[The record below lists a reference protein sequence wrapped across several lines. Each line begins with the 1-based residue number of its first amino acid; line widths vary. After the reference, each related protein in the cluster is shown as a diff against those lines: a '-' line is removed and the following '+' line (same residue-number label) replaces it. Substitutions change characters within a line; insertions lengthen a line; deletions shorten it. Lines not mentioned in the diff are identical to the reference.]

1 MWKLE
6 KVKARNI
13 CAFEELDY
21 TIGQGH
27 TTLIFGNNMD
37 NDSQPSNGSGKSAL
51 IEAISI
57 GLTGDVL
64 RDIKSAEEIINDAAD
79 EAEIIITLLDE
90 ERIFTIERHL
100 FRKSAQTI
108 KLTMNEL
115 GEEIE
120 LPCSSV
126 AEYNK
131 EVLRQIG
138 LTKDEI
144 FSNIILSKHKYKSF
158 LSSSDKD
165 KKEIINRFSNGIVVD
180 EAIEALHADIEPV
193 TKELTEAQML
203 VSEKTGQVNV
213 LSEQIN
219 EFKQTSLSNK
229 QTKEEKIESNKK
241 LIAEQRALI
250 RQKESEIGELN
261 SQYDRLDDVDDEC
274 QRLDKDQD
282 LDMSQCYK
290 SIVSKFAEYNKKCS
304 EDSQLHL
311 RNDYLKKADDYK
323 KELKDTAE
331 FSREIEKSLKAEES
345 SLKKEQAN
353 YAKLKTKY
361 NKFMETYGTKSEK
374 IQAKIND
381 IYANIKSVEDSI
393 KSLRSQKQNLEKDVA
408 TLNAQLAGV
417 VVCPKCKHEFTLS
430 DDVDIDGVRKKLQ
443 DRQGEIK
450 DIDNTISDNY
460 KTLDTCDSD
469 KSSQRALSDKLTS
482 KKSQLF
488 ASLSDSKNNIN
499 KLSTS
504 ISNLNVDLTKLNAKV
519 DNIEKSID
527 NLIVDML
534 DEAFNLIDSKRG
546 KLDDI
551 ILNLDKEVKNAE
563 GTIKSLKDANNDLL
577 NVSETDVLKSM
588 ESKKEK
594 CQKEYEDAVKH
605 KDEIESKLNQ
615 LKQQDAYFVEFK
627 THLANSKIDALG
639 HITNEFLEAIGSDI
653 RIQFS
658 GFTVLKSGKVRD
670 KISISLLR
678 DGVDCGSFGK
688 FSEGEKTRVSLAS
701 ILAMHKLTNLNCDPG
716 KGLDLLI
723 LDEIL
728 DACDEGGLDNTFEAL
743 NQLEITS
750 LVVSHGNIAEGY
762 PYRTVVN
769 KQNGVSYIND

>member
-13 CAFEELDY
+13 CAFEKLDY

-79 EAEIIITLLDE
+79 EAEIVITLLDE

-108 KLTMNEL
+108 RLTMNEL

-131 EVLRQIG
+131 EVLHQIG

-193 TKELTEAQML
+193 AKELTEAQML

-311 RNDYLKKADDYK
+311 GNDYLKKADDYK
-323 KELKDTAE
+323 KELKDTAK

-361 NKFMETYGTKSEK
+361 DKFMETYGTKSEK

-381 IYANIKSVEDSI
+381 IDANIKSVEDSI

-417 VVCPKCKHEFTLS
+417 IVCPKCKHEFTLS

-482 KKSQLF
+482 EKSQLF

-534 DEAFNLIDSKRG
+534 DEAFDLIDSKRG

-658 GFTVLKSGKVRD
+658 GFTVLKSGKIRD

>member
-1 MWKLE
+1 MYYLE
-6 KVKARNI
+6 
-13 CAFEELDY
+13 E
-21 TIGQGH
+21 
-27 TTLIFGNNMD
+27 
-37 NDSQPSNGSGKSAL
+37 KSVL
-51 IEAISI
+51 SI
-57 GLTGDVL
+57 
-64 RDIKSAEEIINDAAD
+64 
-79 EAEIIITLLDE
+79 
-90 ERIFTIERHL
+90 
-100 FRKSAQTI
+100 
-108 KLTMNEL
+108 
-115 GEEIE
+115 
-120 LPCSSV
+120 
-126 AEYNK
+126 
-131 EVLRQIG
+131 
-138 LTKDEI
+138 
-144 FSNIILSKHKYKSF
+144 
-158 LSSSDKD
+158 SDKD

-193 TKELTEAQML
+193 AKELTEAQML

-311 RNDYLKKADDYK
+311 GNDYLKKADDYK
-323 KELKDTAE
+323 KELKDTAK

-361 NKFMETYGTKSEK
+361 DKFMETYGTKSEK

-381 IYANIKSVEDSI
+381 IDANIKSVEDSI
-393 KSLRSQKQNLEKDVA
+393 KSLRSQKQSLEKDVA

-417 VVCPKCKHEFTLS
+417 IVCPKCKHEFTLS

-469 KSSQRALSDKLTS
+469 KSSQRTLSDKLTS
-482 KKSQLF
+482 EKSQMF

-534 DEAFNLIDSKRG
+534 DEAFDLIDSKRG

-577 NVSETDVLKSM
+577 NVSETDVLQSM
-588 ESKKEK
+588 EAKKEK

>member
-1 MWKLE
+1 
-6 KVKARNI
+6 
-13 CAFEELDY
+13 
-21 TIGQGH
+21 
-27 TTLIFGNNMD
+27 
-37 NDSQPSNGSGKSAL
+37 
-51 IEAISI
+51 
-57 GLTGDVL
+57 
-64 RDIKSAEEIINDAAD
+64 
-79 EAEIIITLLDE
+79 
-90 ERIFTIERHL
+90 
-100 FRKSAQTI
+100 
-108 KLTMNEL
+108 
-115 GEEIE
+115 
-120 LPCSSV
+120 
-126 AEYNK
+126 
-131 EVLRQIG
+131 
-138 LTKDEI
+138 
-144 FSNIILSKHKYKSF
+144 
-158 LSSSDKD
+158 
-165 KKEIINRFSNGIVVD
+165 
-180 EAIEALHADIEPV
+180 
-193 TKELTEAQML
+193 ML

-311 RNDYLKKADDYK
+311 GNDYLKKADDYK
-323 KELKDTAE
+323 KELKDTAK

-361 NKFMETYGTKSEK
+361 DKFMETYGTKSEK

-381 IYANIKSVEDSI
+381 IDANIKSVEDSI
-393 KSLRSQKQNLEKDVA
+393 KSLRSQKQSLEKDVA

-417 VVCPKCKHEFTLS
+417 IVCPKCKHEFTLS

-482 KKSQLF
+482 EKSQLF

-534 DEAFNLIDSKRG
+534 DEAFDLIDSKRG

-563 GTIKSLKDANNDLL
+563 GTIKSLKYANNDLL

>member
-1 MWKLE
+1 
-6 KVKARNI
+6 
-13 CAFEELDY
+13 
-21 TIGQGH
+21 
-27 TTLIFGNNMD
+27 
-37 NDSQPSNGSGKSAL
+37 
-51 IEAISI
+51 
-57 GLTGDVL
+57 
-64 RDIKSAEEIINDAAD
+64 
-79 EAEIIITLLDE
+79 
-90 ERIFTIERHL
+90 
-100 FRKSAQTI
+100 
-108 KLTMNEL
+108 
-115 GEEIE
+115 
-120 LPCSSV
+120 
-126 AEYNK
+126 
-131 EVLRQIG
+131 
-138 LTKDEI
+138 
-144 FSNIILSKHKYKSF
+144 
-158 LSSSDKD
+158 
-165 KKEIINRFSNGIVVD
+165 
-180 EAIEALHADIEPV
+180 
-193 TKELTEAQML
+193 
-203 VSEKTGQVNV
+203 
-213 LSEQIN
+213 
-219 EFKQTSLSNK
+219 
-229 QTKEEKIESNKK
+229 
-241 LIAEQRALI
+241 
-250 RQKESEIGELN
+250 
-261 SQYDRLDDVDDEC
+261 
-274 QRLDKDQD
+274 
-282 LDMSQCYK
+282 
-290 SIVSKFAEYNKKCS
+290 
-304 EDSQLHL
+304 
-311 RNDYLKKADDYK
+311 
-323 KELKDTAE
+323 
-331 FSREIEKSLKAEES
+331 
-345 SLKKEQAN
+345 
-353 YAKLKTKY
+353 
-361 NKFMETYGTKSEK
+361 METCGTKSEK

-381 IYANIKSVEDSI
+381 IDANIKSVEDSI

-417 VVCPKCKHEFTLS
+417 IVCPKCKHEFTLS
-430 DDVDIDGVRKKLQ
+430 DDVDIDDVRKKLQ

-469 KSSQRALSDKLTS
+469 KSSQRSLSDKLTS
-482 KKSQLF
+482 DKSQMF

-504 ISNLNVDLTKLNAKV
+504 ISNLNVDLNKLNDKV
-519 DNIEKSID
+519 SDIEKSID
-527 NLIVDML
+527 NIIVDML
-534 DEAFNLIDSKRG
+534 DEAFDLIDSKRG

-577 NVSETDVLKSM
+577 NVSETDVLKSL
-588 ESKKEK
+588 EAKKEK

>member
-1 MWKLE
+1 
-6 KVKARNI
+6 
-13 CAFEELDY
+13 
-21 TIGQGH
+21 
-27 TTLIFGNNMD
+27 MD

-79 EAEIIITLLDE
+79 EAEIVITLFDE

-108 KLTMNEL
+108 RLTMNEL

-193 TKELTEAQML
+193 AKELTEAQML

-229 QTKEEKIESNKK
+229 QTKEEKIENNKK

-261 SQYDRLDDVDDEC
+261 SQYDRLDDVDEEC

-290 SIVSKFAEYNKKCS
+290 SIVTKFAEYNKKCS

-311 RNDYLKKADDYK
+311 GSDYLKKADDYK
-323 KELKDTAE
+323 KELKDTAK

-361 NKFMETYGTKSEK
+361 DKFMETYGTKSEK

-381 IYANIKSVEDSI
+381 IDANIKSVEDSI

-417 VVCPKCKHEFTLS
+417 IVCPKCKHEFTLS

-482 KKSQLF
+482 EKSQLF

-519 DNIEKSID
+519 DSIEKSID

-534 DEAFNLIDSKRG
+534 DEAFDLIDSKRG

>member
-13 CAFEELDY
+13 CAFEKLDY

-79 EAEIIITLLDE
+79 EAEIVITLLDE

-108 KLTMNEL
+108 RLTMNEL

-131 EVLRQIG
+131 EVLHQIG

-193 TKELTEAQML
+193 AKELTEAQML

-311 RNDYLKKADDYK
+311 GNDYLKKADDYK
-323 KELKDTAE
+323 KELKDTAK

-361 NKFMETYGTKSEK
+361 DKFMETYGTKSEK

-381 IYANIKSVEDSI
+381 IDANIKSVEDSI

-417 VVCPKCKHEFTLS
+417 IVCPKCKHEFTLS

-482 KKSQLF
+482 EKSQLF

-534 DEAFNLIDSKRG
+534 DEAFDLIDSKRG

-551 ILNLDKEVKNAE
+551 ILNLDKE

-577 NVSETDVLKSM
+577 NVSETDVLQSM
-588 ESKKEK
+588 EAKKEK

>member
-1 MWKLE
+1 M
-6 KVKARNI
+6 
-13 CAFEELDY
+13 
-21 TIGQGH
+21 
-27 TTLIFGNNMD
+27 
-37 NDSQPSNGSGKSAL
+37 
-51 IEAISI
+51 
-57 GLTGDVL
+57 
-64 RDIKSAEEIINDAAD
+64 
-79 EAEIIITLLDE
+79 
-90 ERIFTIERHL
+90 
-100 FRKSAQTI
+100 
-108 KLTMNEL
+108 
-115 GEEIE
+115 
-120 LPCSSV
+120 
-126 AEYNK
+126 
-131 EVLRQIG
+131 
-138 LTKDEI
+138 
-144 FSNIILSKHKYKSF
+144 
-158 LSSSDKD
+158 
-165 KKEIINRFSNGIVVD
+165 
-180 EAIEALHADIEPV
+180 
-193 TKELTEAQML
+193 
-203 VSEKTGQVNV
+203 
-213 LSEQIN
+213 
-219 EFKQTSLSNK
+219 
-229 QTKEEKIESNKK
+229 
-241 LIAEQRALI
+241 
-250 RQKESEIGELN
+250 
-261 SQYDRLDDVDDEC
+261 
-274 QRLDKDQD
+274 
-282 LDMSQCYK
+282 
-290 SIVSKFAEYNKKCS
+290 
-304 EDSQLHL
+304 
-311 RNDYLKKADDYK
+311 
-323 KELKDTAE
+323 
-331 FSREIEKSLKAEES
+331 
-345 SLKKEQAN
+345 
-353 YAKLKTKY
+353 
-361 NKFMETYGTKSEK
+361 
-374 IQAKIND
+374 
-381 IYANIKSVEDSI
+381 
-393 KSLRSQKQNLEKDVA
+393 
-408 TLNAQLAGV
+408 NAQLAGV
-417 VVCPKCKHEFTLS
+417 IVCPKCKHEFTLS

-482 KKSQLF
+482 EKSQLF

-534 DEAFNLIDSKRG
+534 DEAFDLIDSKRG

-588 ESKKEK
+588 EAKKEK

-627 THLANSKIDALG
+627 THLANLKIDALG

>member
-193 TKELTEAQML
+193 AKELTEAQML

-304 EDSQLHL
+304 EGSQLHL
-311 RNDYLKKADDYK
+311 GNDYLKKADDYK
-323 KELKDTAE
+323 KELKDTAK

-361 NKFMETYGTKSEK
+361 DKFMETYGTKSEK

-381 IYANIKSVEDSI
+381 IDANIKSVEDSI

-417 VVCPKCKHEFTLS
+417 IVCPKCKHEFTLS

-482 KKSQLF
+482 EKSQLF
-488 ASLSDSKNNIN
+488 AG
-499 KLSTS
+499 TS
-504 ISNLNVDLTKLNAKV
+504 ITL
-519 DNIEKSID
+519 
-527 NLIVDML
+527 
-534 DEAFNLIDSKRG
+534 
-546 KLDDI
+546 
-551 ILNLDKEVKNAE
+551 
-563 GTIKSLKDANNDLL
+563 
-577 NVSETDVLKSM
+577 
-588 ESKKEK
+588 
-594 CQKEYEDAVKH
+594 
-605 KDEIESKLNQ
+605 
-615 LKQQDAYFVEFK
+615 
-627 THLANSKIDALG
+627 
-639 HITNEFLEAIGSDI
+639 
-653 RIQFS
+653 
-658 GFTVLKSGKVRD
+658 
-670 KISISLLR
+670 
-678 DGVDCGSFGK
+678 
-688 FSEGEKTRVSLAS
+688 
-701 ILAMHKLTNLNCDPG
+701 
-716 KGLDLLI
+716 
-723 LDEIL
+723 
-728 DACDEGGLDNTFEAL
+728 
-743 NQLEITS
+743 
-750 LVVSHGNIAEGY
+750 
-762 PYRTVVN
+762 
-769 KQNGVSYIND
+769 

>member
-13 CAFEELDY
+13 CAFEKLDY

-180 EAIEALHADIEPV
+180 EAIEALHVDIEPV
-193 TKELTEAQML
+193 AKELTEAQML

-304 EDSQLHL
+304 EDYQLHL
-311 RNDYLKKADDYK
+311 GNDYLKKADDYK
-323 KELKDTAE
+323 KELKDTAK

-361 NKFMETYGTKSEK
+361 DKFMETYGTKSEK

-381 IYANIKSVEDSI
+381 IDANIKSVEDSI

-417 VVCPKCKHEFTLS
+417 IVCPKCKHEFTLS

-482 KKSQLF
+482 EKSQLF

-504 ISNLNVDLTKLNAKV
+504 ISSLNVDLTKLNAKV

-534 DEAFNLIDSKRG
+534 DEAFDLIDSKRG

-588 ESKKEK
+588 EAKKEK